1 MATQKATTLALINTN
16 LATAKTPKISPADHR
31 EVSQAM
37 VGCIDNRFLIAGT
50 QALVRTSAAN
60 QKFTIIFNTIDTPIY
75 TVIYSISSATVN
87 ANNAANYITIK
98 DKGITQFDVLMRAVN
113 QTPTANITFEYAL
126 FRTSEPL

>member
-16 LATAKTPKISPADHR
+16 IVNKPAKISPADHR

-50 QALVRTSAAN
+50 QALVRTNTAD
-60 QKFTIIFNTIDTPIY
+60 QKFTITFNAIDTVEY
-75 TVIYSISSATVN
+75 TVVYSISSPTSN
-87 ANNAANYITIK
+87 ANNAANFITIK
-98 DKGITQFDVLMRAVN
+98 DKGTSQFDVLMRAVD

-126 FRTSEPL
+126 FRTSEPS

>member
-16 LATAKTPKISPADHR
+16 IVNKPAKISPADHR

-50 QALVRTSAAN
+50 QALVRINTPD
-60 QKFTIIFNTIDTPIY
+60 QKFTIVFNAIDTINY
-75 TVIYSISSATVN
+75 TVVYSISSATVF
-87 ANNAANYITIK
+87 ANNAANFITIK
-98 DKGITQFDVLMRAVN
+98 DKGTTQFDVLMRSVN

-126 FRTSEPL
+126 FRTSEPS

>member
-16 LATAKTPKISPADHR
+16 IVNKPAKISPADHR

-50 QALVRTSAAN
+50 QALVRIDTPD
-60 QKFTIIFNTIDTPIY
+60 QKFTIVFNAIDTINY
-75 TVIYSISSATVN
+75 TVVYSISSATVF
-87 ANNAANYITIK
+87 ANNAANFITIK
-98 DKGITQFDVLMRAVN
+98 DKGTTQFDVLMRSVN

-126 FRTSEPL
+126 FRTSEPS

>member
-16 LATAKTPKISPADHR
+16 IVNKPAKISPADHR

-50 QALVRTSAAN
+50 QALVRINTPD
-60 QKFTIIFNTIDTPIY
+60 QKFTIVFNAIDTINY
-75 TVIYSISSATVN
+75 TVVYSISSATVF
-87 ANNAANYITIK
+87 ANNAANFITIK
-98 DKGITQFDVLMRAVN
+98 DKGTTQFDVLMRSVS

-126 FRTSEPL
+126 FRTSEPS